1 MGIERRIRRQQER
14 DRKKIIEK
22 IHRETMERFKNM
34 TEEEIK
40 AEIEQFQKQYGD
52 NNQSNQETVP
62 GVEILDGF

>member
-40 AEIEQFQKQYGD
+40 AEITAFLIEENEGLTDIFYQK
-52 NNQSNQETVP
+52 V
-62 GVEILDGF
+62 